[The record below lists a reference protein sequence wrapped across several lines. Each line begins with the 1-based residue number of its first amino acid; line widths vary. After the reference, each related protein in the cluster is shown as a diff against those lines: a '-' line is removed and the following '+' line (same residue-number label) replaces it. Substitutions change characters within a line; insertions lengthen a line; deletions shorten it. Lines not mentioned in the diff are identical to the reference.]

1 MTDTAPVIK
10 VRLNHEDWK
19 RAFSAW
25 VELKPA
31 NTSRAYRTA
40 WNQLFSFCGKTPWE
54 IGRED
59 VSSWAESMSARG
71 LAAAT
76 IAQRLAAISSF
87 FTYLRD
93 AKGIQTDNPA
103 GAKVLRPKTGMYTCA
118 RFLSAE
124 DARALLGRINK
135 STAQGSR
142 DYALFLAYLFT
153 GRRNSEIRTLQWGD
167 IELEGFRVFY
177 RWKGKGKARRDE
189 LPRPCFDAIENHLRL
204 TKRLASI
211 SHDDYIFQ
219 AVSRSAENLPNSG
232 SLAAQR
238 HSPLSMHQVED
249 LLKTYTRRAGIATR
263 IRVHDLRHTA
273 AMLRRAAGDDV
284 MKISDFLGHSNLAV
298 TQVYLH
304 KIEGRQDT
312 SWQTVGELLGIGVF
326 GESHVS
332 RIAKNHGRSHQWT
345 R

>member
-10 VRLNHEDWK
+10 VRLNHEDWN
-19 RAFSAW
+19 RAFTAW

-54 IGRED
+54 ISRED
-59 VSSWAESMSARG
+59 VSSWVESMSARG
-71 LAAAT
+71 LAAST

-87 FTYLRD
+87 FTYLRE
-93 AKGIQTDNPA
+93 ARGIQTDNPA
-103 GAKVLRPKTGMYTCA
+103 GAKVLRPKTNLYASA

-124 DARALLGRINK
+124 DARAILGVIK
-135 STAQGSR
+135 KHTDQGSR
-142 DYALFLAYLFT
+142 DYALFLTYLFT

-189 LPRPCFDAIENHLRL
+189 LPRPCFEAIEHHLRL
-204 TKRLASI
+204 TKRLSSI
-211 SHDDYIFQ
+211 TPDEYIFK
-219 AVSRSAENLPNSG
+219 AVSRSAEHLPNGVSPDV
-232 SLAAQR
+232 R
-238 HSPLSMHQVED
+238 SPLSMHQVED
-249 LLKTYTRRAGIATR
+249 LLKTYTKRAGITTR
-263 IRVHDLRHTA
+263 VRIHDLRHTA

-284 MKISDFLGHSNLAV
+284 LKISDFLGHSNLAI

-304 KIEGRQDT
+304 QIEGRQDT
-312 SWQTVGELLGIGVF
+312 SWQTVGELLGIGAT
-326 GESHVS
+326 GEFHNS
-332 RIAKNHGRSHQWT
+332 RIAKNHGRSH
-345 R
+345 RE